1 MKVLI
6 IGGGGREHAIAV
18 SMKKSKRVDKIYCVP
33 GNAGIAQIAE
43 CDTSIGAMEFDKI
56 VAYAKKVNPDLV
68 FVAPDDPLVG
78 GLVDILEA
86 EGFRTFGP
94 RKNAAI
100 LEGSKAF
107 SKDLMKKYN
116 IPTAAYETFD
126 DADKALK
133 YLETVDMPIVLKAD
147 GLALGKGVLICNTL
161 EEAKAGVKEIMLDK
175 HFGDS
180 GNKMVVEEFMTG
192 REVSVLSYVD
202 GKTIKTMTSAQDHK
216 RALDG
221 DQGLN
226 TGGMGNFSPSPFYTK
241 EVDDFCQKYIYQPTV
256 DAMAAEGRP
265 FKGIIFFGLML
276 TEKGPRVLEYNARFG
291 DPEAQVVLCRQKND
305 IMDVVDACI
314 DGTLDKIDLQFEDN
328 AAVCVVLASEGYPV
342 SYEKGKVI
350 TGLENFEGKEDYY
363 CFHAGTKESNGQI
376 VTNGGRVLGVTAVG
390 KELKE
395 ARAKAYEATK
405 WVEFDNKYMRS
416 DIGKAIDEAERE

>member
-126 DADKALK
+126 DADKALE

-350 TGLENFEGKEDYY
+350 TGLENFDGKEDYY

-390 KELKE
+390 KDLKE

-416 DIGKAIDEAERE
+416 DIGKAIDEAERD

>member
-1 MKVLI
+1 MKVLLV
-6 IGGGGREHAIAV
+6 GGGGREHAIAV
-18 SMKKSKRVDKIYCVP
+18 SMKKSKRVDKIFCVP

-43 CDTSIGAMEFDKI
+43 CDGSIGVMEFDKI
-56 VAYAKKVNPDLV
+56 VAYAKEKQPDLV

-78 GLVDILEA
+78 GLVDVLEEA
-86 EGFRTFGP
+86 GFRTFGP

-126 DADKALK
+126 DAQKALA

-241 EVDDFCQKYIYQPTV
+241 EVDDFCQKYIYQATV

-314 DGTLDKIDLQFEDN
+314 DGTLDRIDLEFEDN
-328 AAVCVVLASEGYPV
+328 AAVCVILASEGYPV

-350 TGLENFEGKEDYY
+350 SGLENFEGKDGYY
-363 CFHAGTKESNGQI
+363 CFHAGTKEKDGQI

-390 KELKE
+390 KDLKD
-395 ARAKAYEATK
+395 ARARAYEATT
-405 WVEFDNKYMRS
+405 WVTFDNKYMRS
-416 DIGKAIDEAERE
+416 DIGKAIDEVERK

>member
-43 CDTSIGAMEFDKI
+43 CNSSIGVMEFDKI
-56 VAYAKKVNPDLV
+56 VAYAKEIKPDMI

-78 GLVDILEA
+78 GLVDVLEA

-116 IPTAAYETFD
+116 IPTAAYENFD
-126 DADKALK
+126 DPQKALE
-133 YLETVDMPIVLKAD
+133 YLETAKMPIVLKAD

-180 GNKMVVEEFMTG
+180 GNTMVIEEFMTG
-192 REVSVLSYVD
+192 REVSVLSWVD

-226 TGGMGNFSPSPFYTK
+226 TGGMGNFSPSPFYTD
-241 EVDDFCQKYIYQPTV
+241 EVDDFCKKYIYQPTV
-256 DAMAAEGRP
+256 DAMAAEERA
-265 FKGIIFFGLML
+265 FKGVIFFGLML
-276 TEKGPRVLEYNARFG
+276 TPDGPKVLEYNARFG
-291 DPEAQVVLCRQKND
+291 DPETQVVLCRMKND

-342 SYEKGKVI
+342 AYEKGKVI
-350 TGLENFEGKEDYY
+350 EGLENFEGKEDYY

-390 KELKE
+390 ADLKE

-405 WVEFDNKYMRS
+405 WVTFENKYMRS
-416 DIGKAIDEAERE
+416 DIGKAIDEA